1 MSRLPVDCLKKLS
14 LMSSDLPG
22 VDFVDKF
29 CVLVYQPRLSQYI
42 SCRILQLRMRKKH
55 ENFFLK
61 KFNTY
66 VANNVVHEA

>member
-1 MSRLPVDCLKKLS
+1 MWRLPVDCLKKLS

-55 ENFFLK
+55 EKIK
-61 KFNTY
+61 KKINTF
-66 VANNVVHEA
+66 VAIVIHEA